1 MKNLKDKYKFEH
13 IEAGHTPDGYSIYER
28 IQLEDKSSRDHVEIH
43 KGGDTA
49 YFVNGNEHTHNKE
62 AYQDMGIDTDSK
74 EFKDFESG
82 LKKDENYNTK
92 YIEDFLKNAPE
103 LTAEKRQEIDK
114 QRFEDLQ
121 KQIAADK
128 EYQAN
133 GGFLAE
139 MNEANNMSDRE
150 LPLRYK
156 NVNPNKDFESE
167 LGIMWDHD
175 TSIEEAK
182 IALKEQVIKQEREQ
196 GIDVEQARNELGI
209 NNKNFE
215 FSQEIDNEIKS
226 LSEME
231 GTTPEVRKAMI
242 SEFSN
247 HLDNREEITSEQDLK
262 EAVDQSLENYYQNSV
277 EYMKN
282 NYDLDDDLSKSIVDA
297 HHEKGLDVAANYD
310 NSITEQVKG
319 SQLEG
324 NNWNTQTIKDEYGIK
339 SDYEAGLLAE
349 GYKDRED
356 FENELTS
363 HQNEFSEHD
372 IKREDA
378 VKTLTQWAVDH
389 DQTKDIDQKVWDQNA
404 MDTGY
409 RDPEDT
415 YYPDLETSNHVQKKF
430 DELSQEGKTEIAK
443 PGRTYSGNVIEVG
456 EDTTIQKTKS
466 GKFIIHET
474 ENLPG
479 IKEEDSG
486 SAARIIY
493 DAGGKGDIT
502 AKSNDKSIEKEK
514 EAEKSKTY
522 EKDREIP
529 F

>member
-1 MKNLKDKYKFEH
+1 MNKLKDKYKFEH
-13 IEAGHTPDGYSIYER
+13 IEAGHTPDGHSIYER
-28 IQLEDKSSRDHVEIH
+28 IQLEDKNSRDHVEIH
-43 KGGDTA
+43 KGGSAA
-49 YFVNGNEHTHNKE
+49 YFVNGNEHTHDTE

-74 EFKDFESG
+74 EFKAFEAG
-82 LKKDENYNTK
+82 LKKDENYNTR

-114 QRFEDLQ
+114 QRFDDLQ

-139 MNEANNMSDRE
+139 MREA
-150 LPLRYK
+150 
-156 NVNPNKDFESE
+156 ES
-167 LGIMWDHD
+167 
-175 TSIEEAK
+175 
-182 IALKEQVIKQEREQ
+182 
-196 GIDVEQARNELGI
+196 
-209 NNKNFE
+209 
-215 FSQEIDNEIKS
+215 
-226 LSEME
+226 
-231 GTTPEVRKAMI
+231 
-242 SEFSN
+242 
-247 HLDNREEITSEQDLK
+247 
-262 EAVDQSLENYYQNSV
+262 
-277 EYMKN
+277 
-282 NYDLDDDLSKSIVDA
+282 
-297 HHEKGLDVAANYD
+297 
-310 NSITEQVKG
+310 
-319 SQLEG
+319 
-324 NNWNTQTIKDEYGIK
+324 NWNTQTIKDEYGIK

-389 DQTKDIDQKVWDQNA
+389 DQTKDTDQKVWDQNA

-415 YYPDLETSNHVQKKF
+415 YYPDSKTSDHVQKKF

-456 EDTTIQKTKS
+456 EDITIQKTKS

-486 SAARIIY
+486 SAARIVY
-493 DAGGKGDIT
+493 DGGGKGDIT
-502 AKSNDKSIEKEK
+502 AKSNDMSIEKEK
-514 EAEKSKTY
+514 EAEKKSASFDM
-522 EKDREIP
+522 EK
-529 F
+529 